1 VPAEQVPAESDE
13 VEQFAAAPV
22 DLLRGHQAE
31 LARSG
36 RPLWN
41 SPPLRSRMVHRVASA
56 FGSTD
61 SASRHGGAPLS
72 SNSPIAF

>member
-31 LARSG
+31 LAQ
-36 RPLWN
+36 W
-41 SPPLRSRMVHRVASA
+41 PPDDACHGMPGVERVIWVLRHVSDPAA
-56 FGSTD
+56 LAD
-61 SASRHGGAPLS
+61 
-72 SNSPIAF
+72 